1 MRLWFSRASEISI
14 RDQLVTPD
22 RSEYPQR
29 RSGPRGQRL
38 PSTRDLARR
47 FHLHPNTISA
57 SYRQLAHQNWV
68 EFRKGS
74 GIYVREPKQL
84 RAQAPELDLDQL
96 IASFLHSARQI
107 EGRLSVVRS
116 RLRQWLELQPPDHFL
131 LIEPDQELARI
142 VVTEM
147 RRVLTLPVKNCGLDE
162 CKDGTLFEGA
172 VLVAV
177 SLKAKTTRDLLS
189 DNPEL
194 LVLHLRSAGDS
205 LAAYLPAPSNAL
217 VGVASRWPT
226 FLKTAHT
233 MLVAAGFDPDCLVL
247 RDSSKPN
254 WRRGLKQIS
263 AVVCDSLT
271 AEKLD
276 GIRRVLTFP
285 LLAESSLKELLEY
298 EEFIRSPLTP

>member
-84 RAQAPELDLDQL
+84 RAQAPEL
-96 IASFLHSARQI
+96 
-107 EGRLSVVRS
+107 
-116 RLRQWLELQPPDHFL
+116 
-131 LIEPDQELARI
+131 EPDQELARI

-172 VLVAV
+172 VLVAL
-177 SLKAKTTRDLLS
+177 SLKAKTTRDLLP

-205 LAAYLPAPSNAL
+205 LAAYLPAPSNTL

-298 EEFIRSPLTP
+298 EEFIRSPLAP